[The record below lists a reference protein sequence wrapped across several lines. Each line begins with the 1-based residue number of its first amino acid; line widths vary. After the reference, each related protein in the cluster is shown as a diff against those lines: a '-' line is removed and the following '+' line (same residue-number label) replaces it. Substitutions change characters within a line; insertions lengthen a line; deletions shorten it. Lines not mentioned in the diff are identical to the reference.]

1 MHFIHLFFFQSNG
14 REIRHVILTSINWHT
29 LLSITAH
36 LYFVLFLRSLWFFHN
51 IATLLICAH
60 QLVSLFYH
68 VTAAFRTFFID
79 RFCPGHEITFRIILA
94 AVIFPAFLGLA
105 KNYFFSTLRTFDRHR
120 INVRTMKFNVIRAI
134 IGHFF

>member
-14 REIRHVILTSINWHT
+14 REIRHVILVSVSWHT

-68 VTAAFRTFFID
+68 VTTGTFHGSISCKD
-79 RFCPGHEITFRIILA
+79 AGGTWYRPSEYLCTDDHDHPWQKIYR
-94 AVIFPAFLGLA
+94 
-105 KNYFFSTLRTFDRHR
+105 KR
-120 INVRTMKFNVIRAI
+120 K
-134 IGHFF
+134 